1 MPESVRSANKISS
14 NLSLECLSAF
24 FLTLIIKIIFTYL
37 EIYQFRKYLY
47 PFFLISLVSTT

>member
-37 EIYQFRKYLY
+37 KIYQFRKYLY